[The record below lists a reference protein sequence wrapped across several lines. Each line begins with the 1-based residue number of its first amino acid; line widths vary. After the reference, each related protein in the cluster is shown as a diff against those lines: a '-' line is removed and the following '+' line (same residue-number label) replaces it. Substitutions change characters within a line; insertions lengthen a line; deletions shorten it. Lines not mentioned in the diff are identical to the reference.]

1 MNIRTSLYCVKQG
14 IVNIHRNKLFSLA
27 SIGTISACIL
37 LIGLFYSIVMN
48 FQYMIKNMEDQVGIT
63 VFFDEKLSEDEIESI
78 GNEIKKMNGVLSVE
92 FTSAEEAWESFKV
105 SYFADAPELAE
116 GFKDDNPLANSANYT
131 VFLDNIEL
139 QDKYV
144 KQIEK
149 MDGVRQ
155 VNYSKNTA
163 NTMSSFA
170 RLVGYISI
178 AIIAVLLAVGV
189 FLISNTVMMGIS
201 VRRKEIHIMKLI
213 GATNIFVRAPFV
225 IEGVI
230 IGVIGAAIPMTIL
243 WFVYDKV
250 VSLIMTQFGALSSII
265 TFLSAKSIF
274 VVLLPMGFAVGAGIG
289 FIGSILSIRK
299 HLKV

>member
-144 KQIEK
+144 KQI
-149 MDGVRQ
+149 D
-155 VNYSKNTA
+155 
-163 NTMSSFA
+163 
-170 RLVGYISI
+170 ISGAKCYNI
-178 AIIAVLLAVGV
+178 CQIKGA
-189 FLISNTVMMGIS
+189 SRPDNK
-201 VRRKEIHIMKLI
+201 KERTPK
-213 GATNIFVRAPFV
+213 
-225 IEGVI
+225 
-230 IGVIGAAIPMTIL
+230 
-243 WFVYDKV
+243 
-250 VSLIMTQFGALSSII
+250 
-265 TFLSAKSIF
+265 
-274 VVLLPMGFAVGAGIG
+274 
-289 FIGSILSIRK
+289 
-299 HLKV
+299 